1 MKQAF
6 TFWRRLATFTLVLLL
21 AAPAVAQ
28 ATPAPPQPAAPKTQ
42 KHKPQISPR
51 EAEELLRSV
60 DQVLKFVSE
69 DTKLPIRQPVK
80 RKLASAGE
88 VKQLFA
94 ERLRDDKGTQRLERS
109 EAVLK
114 KLGLLPR
121 AFDLR
126 SFFLDMLEEQVAGF
140 YDEHTSTVYLLD
152 WVEAD
157 QQKPVLAH
165 ELTHAL
171 QDQALGLAK
180 WTKAAESEEDV
191 VEKKPKKSDSEEGD
205 FEVQPEEAAFAR
217 TALLEGQAM
226 FVLID
231 YLYAPVNRSL
241 ATDPLLAI
249 PFKQATTDSP
259 QYPVLK
265 NAPLYLKK
273 SLTFPYTFGLEFVQE
288 LLLKGGKAQAFAGAL
303 KDPPRNS
310 RDIMTPRSYFSRE
323 RIPALRVPA
332 LQPLLGPG
340 YQRFDVGAI
349 GQFDVHVLL
358 EQFADEKTARRLS
371 PAWRGGFYYAALRPH
386 EKDAKD
392 AAAAQPESPAPAA
405 GESPGGDSNDEK
417 GKLPPVAP
425 ESLALAYLSR
435 WDSPESAA
443 RFASFYAQALLAR
456 YRFAQGED
464 APAPNAPVAS
474 VASAA
479 RRKWTT
485 DAGPV
490 FIEQRGEWVLA
501 LESFDQATAVKL
513 ADSILAGAKT
523 IPAKP

>member
-1 MKQAF
+1 MKLAR
-6 TFWRRLATFTLVLLL
+6 TFWRRLAALALLL
-21 AAPAVAQ
+21 AASAVAQ
-28 ATPAPPQPAAPKTQ
+28 GTPAPPQPAAPKTQ

-60 DQVLKFVSE
+60 DQILKFVSE
-69 DTKLPIRQPVK
+69 DTKLPILHPVK
-80 RKLASAGE
+80 RKLAGADE
-88 VKQLFA
+88 VKQFFN
-94 ERLRDDKGTQRLERS
+94 ERLREDKETQRLERS

-121 AFDLR
+121 TFDLR

-140 YDEHTSTVYLLD
+140 YDEHTRTVYLLD
-152 WVEAD
+152 WVD
-157 QQKPVLAH
+157 PGQQRPVLAH

-171 QDQALGLAK
+171 QDQTLGLEK

-191 VEKKPKKSDSEEGD
+191 VEKKPKKADSEEGD
-205 FEVQPEEAAFAR
+205 FEVPPDEATTAR

-241 ATDPLLAI
+241 ATDPLLAV

-288 LLLKGGKAQAFAGAL
+288 LLLKGGKAQAFAGVL
-303 KDPPRNS
+303 KDPPRNT

-332 LQPLLGPG
+332 LKPLLGPG
-340 YQRFDVGAI
+340 YERFDVGSI
-349 GQFDVHVLL
+349 GQFDVYVLL
-358 EQFADEKTARRLS
+358 EQFAGDKTARRLS
-371 PAWRGGFYYAALRPH
+371 PAWRGGFYYAALRAP
-386 EKDAKD
+386 EKD
-392 AAAAQPESPAPAA
+392 AAAAKPEPAQTEPTKTPGDAKEEKPKPQPV
-405 GESPGGDSNDEK
+405 G
-417 GKLPPVAP
+417 P
-425 ESLALAYLSR
+425 ELLALAYLSR

-443 RFASFYAQALLAR
+443 KFATFYAGALLQR

-464 APAPNAPVAS
+464 APGPKAPVPAS
-474 VASAA
+474 A

-485 DAGPV
+485 EDGPV
-490 FIEQRGEWVLA
+490 FIEQRGEWVLV
-501 LESFDQATAVKL
+501 LESFDEATATKL
-513 ADSILAGAKT
+513 ADAILAGAKT